1 MARSADA
8 GGEGGHP
15 SRRGGSGWLSKLRP
29 GVRKPEEPRAS
40 EGPDD
45 LWVKC
50 PDTGELIFRP
60 DLEAAMFVTPSG
72 FHMRITPEQR
82 FRFTFDEGRFERLPA
97 PRAVEDPLGF
107 VDQKPYVQRLAAARE
122 ATGDQD
128 AVSIAVGAA
137 GGVASVLMVQNF
149 AFLGGSLGMSAGDGF
164 IAAARAALARKAPL
178 VAVTASGGARMQEGA
193 LSLMQMARTTLAIEE
208 LKGEG
213 LPYVV
218 VLTDPT
224 TGGVTASYAMLGDVH
239 LAEPGALIGFTG
251 PRIIEQTIRETL
263 PPGFQR
269 SEYLEAKG
277 MVDQVTP
284 RAEIPKVL
292 GRLLRALTASRSR
305 RGQADLT
312 AS

>member
-1 MARSADA
+1 MAR
-8 GGEGGHP
+8 GPEGDGP
-15 SRRGGSGWLSKLRP
+15 AAPGRRGGAGWLSKLRP
-29 GVRKPEEPRAS
+29 GVRKPEAPRAN

-50 PDTGELIFRP
+50 PDTGELIFRS
-60 DLEAAMFVTPSG
+60 DLEAALFVTPSG
-72 FHMRITPEQR
+72 FHMRVTPEQR
-82 FRFTFDEGRFERLPA
+82 FRYTFDDGRFERLPA
-97 PRAVEDPLGF
+97 PKAVEDPLGF

-122 ATGDQD
+122 TTGDSD
-128 AVSIAVGAA
+128 AVSIGVGKV
-137 GGVASVLMVQNF
+137 GGVECVLMVQNF

-164 IAAARAALARKAPL
+164 IAAARAAVARGAPL

-208 LKGEG
+208 LKAAG

-224 TGGVTASYAMLGDVH
+224 TGGVTASYAMLGDVQ

-269 SEYLEAKG
+269 AEYLEAKG
-277 MVDQVTP
+277 MVDQVVA
-284 RAEIPKVL
+284 RADIPKVL
-292 GRLLRALTASRSR
+292 GAILRALTGGRDKQREPAA
-305 RGQADLT
+305 QP
-312 AS
+312 